1 MHYTEAHMLKRIRP
15 LAALIAL
22 TLPAVAQQPDQLF
35 TATRLQLD
43 VTKVLL
49 AQEAAWNNG
58 DLDAYLSH
66 YKDAP
71 DTQAILSSVTRGL
84 PNIRAAFHANF
95 PSRDVMGALVQDSVE
110 VRPLGET
117 FALATGNY
125 HLTRPRKAG
134 GDVSGAFT
142 EILEKT
148 PTGWQVIFSET
159 T

>member
-1 MHYTEAHMLKRIRP
+1 MFKTLTTI
-15 LAALIAL
+15 ALIL
-22 TLPAVAQQPDQLF
+22 CTLPALAQEPDQLF

-49 AQEAAWNNG
+49 AQEAAWNKG
-58 DLDAYLSH
+58 DLDGYISH

-71 DTQAILSSVTRGL
+71 DTQAVLGTPVRGL
-84 PNIRAAFHANF
+84 ANIRLAFRANF
-95 PSRDVMGALVQDSVE
+95 PNRDVMGTLAQDSVE
-110 VRPLGET
+110 VRALGDN

-134 GDVSGAFT
+134 GDLNGAFT
-142 EILEKT
+142 EVLEKT
-148 PTGWQVIFSET
+148 PTGWQIIFSET

>member
-1 MHYTEAHMLKRIRP
+1 MLKHLRII
-15 LAALIAL
+15 ALLAL
-22 TLPAVAQQPDQLF
+22 TLPALLAPSTKAQEPDQLY

-49 AQEAAWNNG
+49 AQESAWNNG

-71 DTQAILSSVTRGL
+71 DTQAILGTPTRGL
-84 PNIRAAFHANF
+84 ANIRLAFRANF
-95 PSRDVMGALVQDSVE
+95 PNRDVMGNLTQDNID

-125 HLTRPRKAG
+125 HLTRSRKAG
-134 GDVSGAFT
+134 GDLSGAFT

>member
-1 MHYTEAHMLKRIRP
+1 MLKT
-15 LAALIAL
+15 LALIAL
-22 TLPAVAQQPDQLF
+22 TLLALSTPAQQPDQLY

-58 DLDAYLSH
+58 DLEAYVSH

-71 DTQAILSSVTRGL
+71 DTQAILGTPTRGL
-84 PNIRAAFHANF
+84 ANIRLAFRANF
-95 PSRDVMGALVQDSVE
+95 PNRDVMGTLAQDSVQ
-110 VRPLGET
+110 VRALGEN
-117 FALATGNY
+117 FALATGEY
-125 HLTRPRKAG
+125 HLTRSRKSG
-134 GDVSGAFT
+134 GDASGSFT

>member
-1 MHYTEAHMLKRIRP
+1 MLKLFRP
-15 LAALIAL
+15 LATIAL
-22 TLPAVAQQPDQLF
+22 TLPTLLAPSLKAQQPDQLY

-58 DLDAYLSH
+58 DLDAYVSH

-71 DTQAILSSVTRGL
+71 DTQAILGSPVRGL
-84 PNIRAAFHANF
+84 ANIRLAFRANF
-95 PSRDVMGALVQDSVE
+95 PSRDVMGTLAQDSVE
-110 VRPLGET
+110 VRALGDD
-117 FALATGNY
+117 FALATGKY
-125 HLTRPRKAG
+125 HLTRSHKAG
-134 GDVSGAFT
+134 GDASGSFT

-148 PTGWQVIFSET
+148 PTGWQIIFSET